1 MKKAFTL
8 AEVMISITVIGVIS
22 AIVLPVAMNSRPN
35 ENVMKFKK
43 AHTTLY
49 QVISTLVSSDK
60 YYQNGDLGI
69 TVDGQ
74 PIRYDSLPSYFCES
88 IADLLSTKS
97 VKCLK
102 RGKGTPGSWLAS
114 NEWINDIVNGSQQ
127 KRTVTEETIAATK
140 AKFDSVC
147 KNAAKVIGPEIVTT
161 DNIVYYNAGTNTQFH
176 GDHQVNS
183 ETGITYDRLR
193 GFSPPGQF
201 PANYHDEDGFDISYK
216 IYCIDVD
223 GIPNNPDDCTCNPK
237 DECPFGY
244 GIRADGKIM
253 PGARA
258 EEWMKKDPQEDIPLP
273 PECDNQP

>member
-60 YYQNGDLGI
+60 YYKNGDLGI
-69 TVDGQ
+69 TADNRIVTSG
-74 PIRYDSLPSYFCES
+74 RRTYFCES

-97 VKCLK
+97 VNCQEAS
-102 RGKGTPGSWLAS
+102 KGSPGSWLAS
-114 NEWINDIVNGSQQ
+114 NEWINDVVNGSRQR
-127 KRTVTEETIAATK
+127 RTVTEETIAATK
-140 AKFDSVC
+140 AKFDSAC

-161 DNIVYYNAGTNTQFH
+161 DGITYYNAGTGTQFH
-176 GDHQVNS
+176 TQSPKNTQTG
-183 ETGITYDRLR
+183 ETFEDMRV
-193 GFSPPGQF
+193 FSPPGQF
-201 PANYHDEDGFDISYK
+201 PANYADEDGFDISYK

-273 PECDNQP
+273 PECDN